1 MTISRGSISKQLIPG
16 LNKVFGGAYGKIDNE
31 HVVLFD
37 KEKSNRSFEEEVMF
51 TGLGTAPEK
60 FEGTSIFYDDMR
72 ETYTATYTHVTI
84 ALGFAITE
92 EAVEDNLYAEVS
104 RRKAKALGRSL
115 ATTKQVRAADIF
127 NNGFSATQLGGDG
140 VSLFSAAHPTLTGN
154 QTNRPASAVDLSETA
169 LETAVIDIADYQD
182 ERGILIN
189 AMALSLHIPS
199 ELRFVAERILASTLS
214 VTLGQNVAGT
224 ENVTNT
230 NDINALRS
238 MGMFPKGVYINHRFT
253 DTDAWFIRTN
263 CEDGTKHFERVALQT
278 GDEGDFDTGNY
289 RYKARERY
297 SFGWSDWRQWYGTTG
312 AA

>member
-16 LNKVFGGAYGKIDNE
+16 LNKVFGGSYGKIDNE

-60 FEGTSIFYDDMR
+60 FEGQSIFYDDMR
-72 ETYTATYTHVTI
+72 ETYSVTYTHVTI

-92 EAVEDNLYAEVS
+92 EAVEDNLYAELS
-104 RRKAKALGRSL
+104 RRKAKALGRSM

-127 NNGFSATQLGGDG
+127 NNGFSSSQLGGDG
-140 VSLFSAAHPTLTGN
+140 VALFSASHPTLTGVQSN
-154 QTNRPASAVDLSETA
+154 LPASPVDLSETA
-169 LETAVIDIADYQD
+169 LETAVIDIADYKD

-189 AMALSLHIPS
+189 AMAVSLHIPS
-199 ELRFVAERILASTLS
+199 ELRFTAEKILNSTLS
-214 VTLGQNVAGT
+214 TTTATNSTTG
-224 ENVTNT
+224 VTNV

-238 MGMFPKGVYINHRFT
+238 TGMFPKGAFINHRFT
-253 DTDAWFIRTN
+253 DADAWFVRTN
-263 CEDGTKHFERVALQT
+263 VEDGTKHFERIALQT

-297 SFGWSDWRQWYGTTG
+297 SFGWSDWRQWYGTSG
-312 AA
+312 NG